1 MAIQIDDVQME
12 HDIQM
17 RERSILIDSYS
28 ERAHTAHRLKSSIKF
43 KIILKKIQ
51 ILITNWNF
59 RNFAQKHI
67 LENA

>member
-17 RERSILIDSYS
+17 RERNILIDSYS
-28 ERAHTAHRLKSSIKF
+28 QGAHRLKSSIKF